1 MKILIKFLV
10 FVFVSLLYLISAH
23 FISSYFILVLDIV
36 AILKTSFFKVVPFT
50 PFFDK
55 FFSLIFSIKNV
66 RFVLELL
73 SIITLVYF
81 QTRLPLISF
90 PIVVTRSQVLKIMFA
105 IILFLINQNLFW
117 VIEYVTMLSRHTW
130 QIVTLENSMEGI
142 LNFIFYYTI
151 VLQATIFI
159 LLTIFSNLFV
169 VFYIVVKFY
178 YACLTEAELLV
189 KRLLII
195 LPRSKSLLL
204 LLILPKRKNL
214 DKLIRI
220 ILFCFNFILLIS
232 LSVVVLLTFSHTTDL
247 LVVYL
252 DLQRIVKNILSE
264 EMFRILLMY
273 LAMFF
278 MFLVI
283 VENEIHDLDG
293 LFEFFF
299 HYYIRSFLLLAVLL
313 PVYPPVL

>member
-1 MKILIKFLV
+1 MKILIKFLA

-55 FFSLIFSIKNV
+55 FFSLIFSRTNV
-66 RFVLELL
+66 RFVIELL

-90 PIVVTRSQVLKIMFA
+90 PIVVTRSQVLKILFV
-105 IILFLINQNLFW
+105 ILLVLINQNLFW

-142 LNFIFYYTI
+142 LNYFFYYAT

-195 LPRSKSLLL
+195 LPRRKSLLL

-264 EMFRILLMY
+264 EMFRILLIY

-278 MFLVI
+278 MFLAI
-283 VENEIHDLDG
+283 VEHEIHDLDG

-299 HYYIRSFLLLAVLL
+299 HYYLKSFLLLAVLL